1 MNKPQTLNPASGEMM
16 PKLLIVAN
24 VPSMLREF
32 LLPYAEHF
40 AELGWQVDGMVS
52 EATTVADTGEELK
65 VYGTIHRVAWSRNP
79 LDPRNFLQAP
89 QTIREV
95 VSKEKYD
102 IVHVHSPIAAFV
114 TRYALRNMR
123 NRPAVI
129 YTAHGFHFH
138 RGGGAVK
145 NRIFLTLEQV
155 AGPWTDYLVVMN
167 HEDEQAVKKYKIVP
181 ENKLLYM
188 PGIGVDI
195 KLYSP
200 ERATEEN
207 VQKVRAELG
216 LNDKERFLFMIAEF
230 NPGKRHRDALA
241 AFAHLNRSDVLLV
254 FAGVGPLEE
263 EIKALATQLG
273 VAERVRFLGYRRDI
287 PVLLKAATAL
297 LLPSEREGLPRAILE
312 ALCMG
317 TPVISTQIRGV
328 EDLLANNCGLMT
340 PVGDAPA
347 LKNAMAHLLDN
358 PEEASAMAKRGLD
371 HVKLFDLANV
381 IRLHDEL
388 YAMADFKKACP
399 ERNRRVD

>member
-1 MNKPQTLNPASGEMM
+1 M
-16 PKLLIVAN
+16 PKLLIVTN

-32 LLPYAEHF
+32 LLPFAEHYTQ
-40 AELGWQVDGMVS
+40 LGWQVDGMAS
-52 EATTVADTGEELK
+52 EVTTSADTGEELNI
-65 VYGTIHRVAWSRNP
+65 YRTIHRVAWSRNP

-89 QTIREV
+89 QSIREV
-95 VSKEKYD
+95 IAKENYD
-102 IVHVHSPIAAFV
+102 IVHVHSPIPAFI
-114 TRYALRNMR
+114 TRYALRNVK
-123 NRPAVI
+123 NRPPVI

-138 RGGGAVK
+138 KGGSTVK
-145 NRIFLTLEQV
+145 NKIFLTLEQT

-167 HEDEQAVKKYKIVP
+167 HEDEAAVKKYKIVP
-181 ENKLLYM
+181 EQKLLYM

-195 KLYSP
+195 KKYSP
-200 ERATEEN
+200 ERATAED
-207 VQKVRAELG
+207 VKKVRAELG
-216 LNDKERFLFMIAEF
+216 LKDNDRFLFMIAEF

-241 AFAHLNRSDVLLV
+241 AFAQLNRADVFIV

-263 EIKALATQLG
+263 EMKALATQLG
-273 VAERVRFLGYRRDI
+273 IAERIKFLGYRRDI

-328 EDLLANNCGLMT
+328 EDLLANHCGLMT

-347 LKNAMAHLLDN
+347 LKNAMAYLLDN
-358 PEEASAMAKRGLD
+358 PAEASAMAKRGQE
-371 HVKLFDLANV
+371 HVKIFDLANV

-388 YAMADFKKACP
+388 YAKALK
-399 ERNRRVD
+399 R